1 MNTHPGLKPTSS
13 PKLSVSGRII
23 LVVGA
28 SLLILALIAI
38 IQSRQSGLLYE
49 SLAVFYFSPDYDNQF
64 DNPKNWTP
72 SFPGLTVGKDSSV
85 VVQGLAHMEKDDLK
99 ILGTLRIAMGA
110 NLYAPEARITLD
122 GKGSLFNAGELIVQ
136 EFDNHGTFINEIRAT
151 AHTQRFEAFGEAHT
165 ENKKK
170 GRITVTELL
179 NNKGHFLNEGI
190 TQVRE
195 DFNNQATFEQV
206 NGGQL
211 LVQGKVVSVFP

>member
-28 SLLILALIAI
+28 SLLVLALIAI
-38 IQSRQSGLLYE
+38 IQSRQSGALYD
-49 SLAVFYFSPDYDNQF
+49 SQAVFYFSPDYDNQF

-72 SFPGLTVGKDSSV
+72 AFPGLTVGKDSSV
-85 VVQGLAHMEKDDLK
+85 VVQGLAHMETHDLR
-99 ILGTLRIAMGA
+99 ILGTMRIALGA

-122 GKGSLFNAGELIVQ
+122 GKGHLYNAGELIVQ
-136 EFDNHGTFINEIRAT
+136 ELDNHGTFVNEIRAT
-151 AHTQRFEAFGEAHT
+151 AHAQRYEAFGDALT

-170 GRITVTELL
+170 GSITVTEFLS
-179 NNKGHFLNEGI
+179 NKGRFLNEGI
-190 TQVRE
+190 TQVRQ
-195 DFNNQATFEQV
+195 DFDNQATFEQI